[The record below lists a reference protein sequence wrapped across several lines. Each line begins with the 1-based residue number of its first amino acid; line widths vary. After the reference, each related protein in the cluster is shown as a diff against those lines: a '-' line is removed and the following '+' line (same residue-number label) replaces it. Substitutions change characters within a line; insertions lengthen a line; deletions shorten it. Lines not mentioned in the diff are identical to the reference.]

1 MSMNVFNK
9 MAALAM
15 LSTAS
20 YAAMASEL
28 NERRNQVIPQSKV
41 AEADIAPV
49 QQVTPVGWDR
59 ILDSKAYGPVSVRY
73 QARAVSPDVLRS
85 AVLG

>member
-1 MSMNVFNK
+1 MNVFNK

-20 YAAMASEL
+20 YAAMATEL
-28 NERRNQVIPQSKV
+28 NERRNQAIPQPKV
-41 AEADIAPV
+41 AQAEVTSV
-49 QQVTPVGWDR
+49 QNVPAAGWDQL
-59 ILDSKAYGPVSVRY
+59 LDPKAYGQVSVRY
-73 QARAVSPDVLRS
+73 QARAVSPEVLRS